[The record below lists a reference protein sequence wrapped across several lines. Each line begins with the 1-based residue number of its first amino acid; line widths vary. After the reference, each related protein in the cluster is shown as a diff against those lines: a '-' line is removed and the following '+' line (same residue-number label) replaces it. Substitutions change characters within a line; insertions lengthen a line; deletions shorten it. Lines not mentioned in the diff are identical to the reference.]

1 VQQER
6 QKGDSAT
13 KKRQKE
19 KKEIKERQKKNEMKK
34 VLGGVRKRK

>member
-13 KKRQKE
+13 EKRQKE